1 MENSNCAAA
10 AGSKKKKKGTSRRN
24 LQAIDFALKEILLA
38 RNIN

>member
-10 AGSKKKKKGTSRRN
+10 AGSKKKICTSRRN